1 MRRRESVWSHLLSLA
16 VTHAPSPLPFA
27 AQDTESTT
35 WEKPEELGWRR
46 VTKDEL

>member
-1 MRRRESVWSHLLSLA
+1 MWSQLLSL
-16 VTHAPSPLPFA
+16 VSHAPSPLPFPV
-27 AQDTESTT
+27 QDTESTT